1 MTAYRL
7 LSSPISK
14 MLAALAIIVIG
25 WPGAAGAAPETFNT
39 ALPVAVAEDGTVFAA
54 DYGNNRSQKWR
65 SMTDKIG
72 Q

>member
-1 MTAYRL
+1 
-7 LSSPISK
+7 

-54 DYGNNRSQKWR
+54 DYGNNRIQK
-65 SMTDKIG
+65 
-72 Q
+72 